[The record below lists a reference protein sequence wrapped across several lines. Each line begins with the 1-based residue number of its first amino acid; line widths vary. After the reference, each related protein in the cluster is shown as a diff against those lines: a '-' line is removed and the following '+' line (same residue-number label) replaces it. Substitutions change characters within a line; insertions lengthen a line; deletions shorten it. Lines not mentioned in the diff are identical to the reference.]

1 MNSKSPMVDIEFEY
15 DHEGCGLV
23 VVEALFSVQKPDF
36 FSKESDWDY
45 NGFQE
50 LEYYAVFKDGKQ
62 IYLDIPDDVLYHHLR
77 EYLRDLEINGC
88 YNREEGF

>member
-15 DHEGCGLV
+15 DHEDCGLV

-45 NGFQE
+45 NGFQ
-50 LEYYAVFKDGKQ
+50 
-62 IYLDIPDDVLYHHLR
+62 
-77 EYLRDLEINGC
+77 
-88 YNREEGF
+88 